1 MTPDSCRQYLEDP
14 DAHASHIQECAS
26 CRAMV
31 EVLER
36 PTQMRAIDV
45 EQLPLAAWEGSS
57 HRSWPLVAGG
67 ALALLAI
74 AAGFFAAAGA
84 SPSAITDRIPS
95 LGVVLSAFR
104 LAGTA
109 LQNAPMGWQVGIA
122 ISFILV
128 NALLFALLRRAPK
141 GIDV

>member
-1 MTPDSCRQYLEDP
+1 MTPDPCRQYLEDP
-14 DAHASHIQECAS
+14 DAHTSHLSECAS
-26 CRAMV
+26 CRTLV
-31 EVLER
+31 DVLER
-36 PTQMRAIDV
+36 PTETRAVKVD
-45 EQLPLAAWEGSS
+45 QLPLAPWEGSS